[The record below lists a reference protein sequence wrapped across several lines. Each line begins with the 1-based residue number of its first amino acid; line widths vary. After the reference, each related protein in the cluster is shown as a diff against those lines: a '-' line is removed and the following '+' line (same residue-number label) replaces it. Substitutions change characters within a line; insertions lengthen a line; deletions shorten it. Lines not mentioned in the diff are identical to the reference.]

1 MAQTQLV
8 LWDWNGTLLNDLQ
21 LSIQALNRLL
31 AENGYPQQFDTRAY
45 RKIFGFPIQ
54 DYYRRAGFDFSRHPY
69 DGWRSAIWRCISPL
83 PKAAG

>member
-31 AENGYPQQFDTRAY
+31 AG
-45 RKIFGFPIQ
+45 
-54 DYYRRAGFDFSRHPY
+54 
-69 DGWRSAIWRCISPL
+69 CSPVE
-83 PKAAG
+83 PG